1 MVQAG
6 DGGSPRTANVGYCM
20 LLKFLVRENKS
31 DLSFQDVTSHHWR
44 LFAQLKKQP
53 SIKCTCTNDNNTARP
68 FPFFQIRLRLSAPEA
83 STNAP
88 ILPQRLFSLV
98 FYHIKQISKMW
109 FESWKKLKLKGTR
122 RRDLASDW
130 GSSFQSQIAT
140 LLRPPPHCPQSL
152 SCKPNCPWG

>member
-1 MVQAG
+1 MCVITLMVQAK

-68 FPFFQIRLRLSAPEA
+68 FPIFQIRVRLSAPEA
-83 STNAP
+83 STNAL

-98 FYHIKQISKMW
+98 FYHIKQISKM
-109 FESWKKLKLKGTR
+109 
-122 RRDLASDW
+122 
-130 GSSFQSQIAT
+130 
-140 LLRPPPHCPQSL
+140 
-152 SCKPNCPWG
+152 